1 MGLDLWRGGTRRAS
15 VAFGIASGLVAI
27 VLSTIAALLWGS
39 VLSTVLLGRDA
50 MRETESWR
58 TREVDARPLR
68 ATGPE
73 GEREIALRPSQGQS
87 RLLVVALIGT
97 DTTSREFLAVLAEA
111 LPRHP
116 ECGIV
121 LVDMG
126 ESADLLDVARRAGV
140 NAPVLLSA
148 AALPP
153 PLDRISGIPTTVVID
168 QMGRIESALVGSRPP
183 SEIERV
189 LSGAGA
195 LGVESPR

>member
-58 TREVDARPLR
+58 TREIDARPLR
-68 ATGPE
+68 ATGPD
-73 GEREIALRPSQGQS
+73 GEREITLRPAQGQS
-87 RLLVVALIGT
+87 RLMLVALIGA
-97 DTTSREFLAVLAEA
+97 DTTSREFLAVLAQA

-116 ECGIV
+116 ECGVV

-126 ESADLLDVARRAGV
+126 ESAELGPVARRTGI
-140 NAPVLLSA
+140 NAPIIQSA
-148 AALPP
+148 ATLPA

-168 QMGRIESALVGSRPP
+168 QLGRIESALVGSRPS
-183 SEIERV
+183 SEIDRV